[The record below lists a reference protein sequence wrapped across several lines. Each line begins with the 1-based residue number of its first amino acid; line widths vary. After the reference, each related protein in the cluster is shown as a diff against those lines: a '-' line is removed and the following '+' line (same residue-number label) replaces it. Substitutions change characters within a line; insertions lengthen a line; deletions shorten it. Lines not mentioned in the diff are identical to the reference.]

1 MSELA
6 ERFAGGGRGYLCL
19 DLHRDGDL
27 TVPQDLH
34 SVARVYV
41 QSASVARV
49 YVRSCQ
55 QGPAGLPGAVDGNSR
70 HLGGSDAPDEAAV
83 EVAQLDRSTVPGG
96 ERQTCLDPR
105 LADAG
110 TVSVLL
116 SLTDLERRDAQPGQG
131 VLLMSRS

>member
-34 SVARVYV
+34 GD
-41 QSASVARV
+41 ARV

-70 HLGGSDAPDEAAV
+70 HLGGSDAPAEAAV
-83 EVAQLDRSTVPGG
+83 DVARLDRSTVPGG

-105 LADAG
+105 LAGAG